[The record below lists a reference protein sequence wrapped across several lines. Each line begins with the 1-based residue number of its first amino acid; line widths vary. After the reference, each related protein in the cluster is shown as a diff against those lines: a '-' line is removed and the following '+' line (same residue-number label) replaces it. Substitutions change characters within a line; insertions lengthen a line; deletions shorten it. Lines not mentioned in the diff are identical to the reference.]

1 MDLLIIGRSRNT
13 VDAAVEQVRARG
25 FTVRGV
31 TTDDEA
37 LAALD
42 TGEFGNLLIGG
53 GVEKR
58 SRTTLKERAGRHDVA
73 VHEARRHG
81 RDIAT
86 YLEQEVYPRLR
97 RNA

>member
-13 VDAAVEQVRARG
+13 VDAAVQRVRAAG
-25 FTVRGV
+25 FSARGV

-42 TGEFGNLLIGG
+42 TGEFAHLLIGG

-58 SRTTLKERAGRHDVA
+58 SRPALKEVAGRHSVA

-81 RDIAT
+81 RDVAD

-97 RNA
+97 GA